1 MALESLKGR
10 ANFKRVLA
18 LGQRQ
23 RSDGLALYYG
33 PSARPNCRCG
43 IMVTGRT
50 GRAVVRSKVRRWA
63 RELLRRWQ
71 PSIAPGYDL
80 VLLANRPEAAESY
93 RHFAIHLSSVL
104 KRASLAEGQLEY

>member
-1 MALESLKGR
+1 VALESLKGR

-33 PSARPNCRCG
+33 PSSGPECRCG
-43 IMVTGRT
+43 IMVTGKT
-50 GRAVVRSKVRRWA
+50 GRAVVRSKLRRWA

-71 PSIAPGYDL
+71 PAIAPGHDL
-80 VLLANRPEAAESY
+80 VVLANRPEAAESY
-93 RHFAIHLSSVL
+93 QHFAIHLSCLL
-104 KRASLAEGQLEY
+104 KRTNLAEGRLEY